1 MRELDWFDGREPDE
15 GTARAPRPRK
25 QLLTVLAAVPWLI
38 VAAILALPLGG
49 DPAPDGDGDGL
60 AAQVDPPSPPHDV
73 AHGPGDADGAEVAD
87 TPTGA
92 GPGPADQEGPLG
104 SDSAAAGSGATDS
117 SAPGR
122 ATDNWATGVGAVGAG
137 ATGDGGADPP
147 VLALEE
153 LRGRWR
159 VAPGEEEL
167 VALAVVL
174 ARAHLTGIG
183 PGLEVEGAEPL
194 AESYAEHLVVEAVE
208 HPSPSTAVVTVLAV
222 LLIDPSTGPS
232 RVELRRLAVPL
243 TRTEDVPA
251 TGGPPWELPPPSL
264 PVPAAVELEPVE
276 DPSLVAAADT
286 ALAVAGLGDQ
296 RTTALATAPGWPLV
310 ATTID
315 DQGEERSLWLRR
327 HLEGLVV
334 AGSTLAGAPITEEE
348 QP

>member
-1 MRELDWFDGREPDE
+1 MRELDWFDGEEQDE
-15 GTARAPRPRK
+15 ATARAGRPRRR
-25 QLLTVLAAVPWLI
+25 LLTVLAAVPWLI
-38 VAAILALPLGG
+38 VAAILTLPLGG
-49 DPAPDGDGDGL
+49 DPAPDDDGDHVAG
-60 AAQVDPPSPPHDV
+60 QVDPRSPPRDV
-73 AHGPGDADGAEVAD
+73 AQGPTVDG

-92 GPGPADQEGPLG
+92 EVGVVNQLPVDADRAGTDLVSADTGGTDPGSTDPGSTDQ
-104 SDSAAAGSGATDS
+104 
-117 SAPGR
+117 
-122 ATDNWATGVGAVGAG
+122 
-137 ATGDGGADPP
+137 P

-167 VALAVVL
+167 AALAVVL

-183 PGLEVEGAEPL
+183 PGLEVEGADPP
-194 AESYAEHLVVEAVE
+194 AETYAEHLVVEAVE
-208 HPSPSTAVVTVLAV
+208 HPSPATAVVTVLAV
-222 LLIDPSTGPS
+222 LLIDPATGPS

-243 TRTEDVPA
+243 TRTEAEDVPA
-251 TGGPPWELPPPSL
+251 IGGPPWELPPPPL
-264 PVPAAVELEPVE
+264 PVPTAVDLEPVE

-286 ALAVAGLGDQ
+286 ALAVAGLGAQ

-334 AGSTLAGAPITEEE
+334 AGGTLAGAPITEEE